1 MGFKLPWF
9 SADAAK
15 KATEIEDTATIRA
28 HEDSKM
34 PPKIHPDT
42 VTLNILKTVLLEDQK
57 LIAGNPIVK
66 QVIDRYVDIVKNT
79 DDEGYNKA
87 AIEPTPS
94 FRSWINDLTVGH
106 LERIR
111 KKREKLKYRQ
121 SRKTTEKKVKQ
132 EGRVKFDKSQRKNH
146 NVH

>member
-1 MGFKLPWF
+1 MFFNLPYRVRKVKAPSLGADQLAIFKV
-9 SADAAK
+9 
-15 KATEIEDTATIRA
+15 TEDP
-28 HEDSKM
+28 KM

-87 AIEPTPS
+87 AIEPTVS
-94 FRSWINDLTVGH
+94 FRNWINDLTVGH

-132 EGRVKFDKSQRKNH
+132 EGRAKFNKTQRKSH